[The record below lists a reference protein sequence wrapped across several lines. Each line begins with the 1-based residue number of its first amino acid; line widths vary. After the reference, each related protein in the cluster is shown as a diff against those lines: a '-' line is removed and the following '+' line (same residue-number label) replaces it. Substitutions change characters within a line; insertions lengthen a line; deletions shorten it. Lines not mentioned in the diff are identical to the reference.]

1 MNLYEID
8 QAILELIDPET
19 GEILD
24 YEAFEQLQ
32 MERDQ
37 KIENIALWIK
47 NLTAEAKALKEEE
60 QTFAARRKAAENK
73 AESLKKYLDTILQGN
88 PVKTTKFAV
97 TYRRTESCVIDDI
110 YKIPEEYL
118 RYKEPEADKTA
129 LKKAL
134 KEGQAISG
142 VHLEEK
148 NSLSVK

>member
-1 MNLYEID
+1 MNLYQID

-24 YEAFEQLQ
+24 FEAFEQLQ

-37 KIENIALWIK
+37 KIENIALWVK
-47 NLTAEAKALKEEE
+47 NLTAEAKALKDEE
-60 QTFAARRKAAENK
+60 QNFAARRKAAENK

-97 TYRRTESCVIDDI
+97 TYRRTESCVIDDV